1 LYFISYLTTC
11 LFILHLFLVFSLTGR
26 PGDRKTGRRLVWR
39 TKYLPTVKSFEDLAV
54 WKDARKFTN
63 KIYNLTNKFPKEE
76 LYGLTSQIRR
86 ATVSIMSNIA
96 EGFDRRSD
104 KELTN
109 FLSIARASSSEVQN
123 DLYIALD
130 LNYISQVEFNQL
142 YQEAKKI
149 AKQINGLMNY
159 LKSGK

>member
-1 LYFISYLTTC
+1 MSTI
-11 LFILHLFLVFSLTGR
+11 
-26 PGDRKTGRRLVWR
+26 
-39 TKYLPTVKSFEDLAV
+39 KSFEELPV
-54 WKDARKFTN
+54 WQDARRFTN
-63 KIYNLTNKFPKEE
+63 KIYNITNKFPKEE

-104 KELTN
+104 KELSN
-109 FLSIARASSSEVQN
+109 FLSMARGSSSEVQN

-130 LNYISQVEFNQL
+130 LNYISQDEFNKL

-149 AKQINGLMNY
+149 AKQINGLMTY
-159 LKSGK
+159 LRSGK

>member
-1 LYFISYLTTC
+1 M
-11 LFILHLFLVFSLTGR
+11 
-26 PGDRKTGRRLVWR
+26 
-39 TKYLPTVKSFEDLAV
+39 PTVKSFEDLTV

-123 DLYIALD
+123 DLYIAID
-130 LNYISQVEFNQL
+130 LEYISQTEFNQL

-159 LKSGK
+159 LKNDNKKCIK

>member
-1 LYFISYLTTC
+1 LSTI
-11 LFILHLFLVFSLTGR
+11 
-26 PGDRKTGRRLVWR
+26 
-39 TKYLPTVKSFEDLAV
+39 KSFEDLTV
-54 WKDARKFTN
+54 WQDAREFTN
-63 KIYNLTNKFPKEE
+63 KIYMLTKKFPKEE

-130 LNYISQVEFNQL
+130 LNYISQDEFNQS
-142 YQEAKKI
+142 YQKAKKI
-149 AKQINGLMNY
+149 AKKINGLMTY